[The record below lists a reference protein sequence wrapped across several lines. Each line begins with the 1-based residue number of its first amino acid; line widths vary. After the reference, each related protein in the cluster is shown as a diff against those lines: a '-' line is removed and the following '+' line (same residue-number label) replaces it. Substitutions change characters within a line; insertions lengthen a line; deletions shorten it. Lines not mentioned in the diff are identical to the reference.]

1 MFALLVLYRYFMDFF
16 LRFSQNFRVI
26 SAFILRFEF
35 LAGFLV
41 VFAVFVAKTGFLC
54 VFSNKFL
61 TQKIPVFWVKN
72 ERRIMFF
79 DQKYRILPVF

>member
-16 LRFSQNFRVI
+16 LRFSQNFRAI

-35 LAGFLV
+35 LADFLV
-41 VFAVFVAKTGFLC
+41 VFAVFVAKKKGFLC

-61 TQKIPVFWVKN
+61 T
-72 ERRIMFF
+72 
-79 DQKYRILPVF
+79 